1 MKTKRTGTIM
11 CLVGNI
17 LNIIGFIILVLY
29 FFTLG
34 NGGSVNTE
42 MVVDSLIL
50 VINSAIMIALSILF
64 LKGKIN
70 QKLMKLYSISMLLLS
85 ITIFA
90 VLCILFLSSV
100 LCCYMIYIV
109 FPIIT
114 LVGSIMI
121 LAGKEKNESKKTK
134 KDNQ

>member
-1 MKTKRTGTIM
+1 MKTKRTGTIL

-17 LNIIGFIILVLY
+17 LNIIGFIIFILY
-29 FFTLG
+29 FKTLG
-34 NGGSVNTE
+34 SGISVNTE
-42 MVVDSLIL
+42 MIVDGLII
-50 VINSAIMIALSILF
+50 VIDSAIMIALSILF

-70 QKLMKLYSISMLLLS
+70 KDLMKLYSISMLLLS
-85 ITIFA
+85 ITLFA

-109 FPIIT
+109 FPIIS

-121 LAGKEKNESKKTK
+121 LAGKEKNEVKETK
-134 KDNQ
+134 KDN

>member
-1 MKTKRTGTIM
+1 MKTKRTGTIL

-34 NGGSVNTE
+34 NGVSVNTE

-70 QKLMKLYSISMLLLS
+70 QELMKLYSISMLLLS

-90 VLCILFLSSV
+90 ILCILFLSSI

-109 FPIIT
+109 FPIIS

-121 LAGKEKNESKKTK
+121 LAGKEKNENKKTK
-134 KDNQ
+134 KDN